1 MLGFLYFC
9 THCTFDKMVGGGYK
23 MVENLC
29 YMGFEVFVAMNGNMV
44 FVWEVTPYSP
54 VDRY

>member
-1 MLGFLYFC
+1 
-9 THCTFDKMVGGGYK
+9 MVGGGYK